1 MNLDQAKTL
10 LINLLD
16 CGWLDLQ
23 ALEKI
28 ERDFSEIIE
37 YHNDNYGD
45 SQKISLN
52 SLLDV
57 NFQLTLSEINNFI
70 ENKIEELEEDE
81 KEDEAEELRTLD
93 AYEDFETFTNFIDT
107 HIWLRNNQDI
117 YEKYEKEL
125 EPIFNKCGYSPF

>member
-52 SLLDV
+52 SLLDI
-57 NFQLTLSEINNFI
+57 NFQLTLSEINDFI
-70 ENKIEELEEDE
+70 KNKIEELEEDGE
-81 KEDEAEELRTLD
+81 EDEAEELKGMD
-93 AYEDFETFTNFIDT
+93 VYQDFETYINFIDT
-107 HIWLRNNQDI
+107 HIWLRSNQEI

-125 EPIFNKCGYSPF
+125 EPIFDRCGYSPF